1 MTNSPLKTYD
11 HAASASSAW
20 SPETPRWP
28 TPIHKAE
35 QANPAVFEKT
45 HGTSIVNRMIT
56 QAGMMRLNT
65 WHQPRDSCELDLLDR
80 MHPSE
85 SIGFPFWASYPRL
98 SVCSCISVM
107 KAIITTWKMPLT
119 LDIEIPSL
127 RAVNIINNSI
137 QDIIAILIIP
147 YIQVWPEHGV
157 ISCIHD
163 DIPRRH
169 EGNHWKSEHDE
180 PGNPPISRQTSPFRT
195 TYYSASRI
203 VPSYNPMKTHR
214 IPHCSQQSQNDCHIT
229 FIMNK
234 PRNPASWTHTTT
246 AFIENMKPMKSINKQ
261 HIHHT
266 LRNRT
271 TFAHPERN
279 SHEQTSTKPL
289 PNHPCSDNHL
299 KRQYTQ

>member
-1 MTNSPLKTYD
+1 
-11 HAASASSAW
+11 
-20 SPETPRWP
+20 
-28 TPIHKAE
+28 
-35 QANPAVFEKT
+35 
-45 HGTSIVNRMIT
+45 
-56 QAGMMRLNT
+56 MRLNT

-85 SIGFPFWASYPRL
+85 SIGFPFWASYPLL
-98 SVCSCISVM
+98 SVWACISVM
-107 KAIITTWKMPLT
+107 KAIIAHPLQ
-119 LDIEIPSL
+119 
-127 RAVNIINNSI
+127 AVNIINNSI
-137 QDIIAILIIP
+137 QDIIALIIP

-180 PGNPPISRQTSPFRT
+180 PVNPPISRQTSSFRT

-279 SHEQTSTKPL
+279 SHEQAKQNL
-289 PNHPCSDNHL
+289 FRIILSDNHL

>member
-1 MTNSPLKTYD
+1 MLQERKAPVNVVSVDNPWQEWWRIHPWKHMITPSHIVGMNTGNAALNWNSKREPFINIMQRVIRTRKAITRKYRDRTLT
-11 HAASASSAW
+11 HAYS
-20 SPETPRWP
+20 
-28 TPIHKAE
+28 KAE
-35 QANPAVFEKT
+35 QANP
-45 HGTSIVNRMIT
+45 
-56 QAGMMRLNT
+56 
-65 WHQPRDSCELDLLDR
+65 
-80 MHPSE
+80 
-85 SIGFPFWASYPRL
+85 
-98 SVCSCISVM
+98 
-107 KAIITTWKMPLT
+107 
-119 LDIEIPSL
+119 
-127 RAVNIINNSI
+127 
-137 QDIIAILIIP
+137 
-147 YIQVWPEHGV
+147 
-157 ISCIHD
+157 
-163 DIPRRH
+163 RRH
-169 EGNHWKSEHDE
+169 VHWKSEHDE
-180 PGNPPISRQTSPFRT
+180 PVNLSISRQTS
-195 TYYSASRI
+195 YDSASRI

-289 PNHPCSDNHL
+289 PNHPCGDNHL